1 MSQRRQI
8 RTSAVEEITTSDR
21 AVIECVRY
29 IFSREGSKIPI
40 KRAEILKYLQST
52 CETSTNQ
59 ISSIMVEANKV
70 LKTVYG
76 YKLVQVEAKTG
87 VQYIVV
93 LDEEC
98 QSLSSSVI
106 DPQQRRILIA
116 CLIHIFMSGCP
127 VKEDD
132 MWKFLS
138 ESGLLEENDYS
149 GRKSFISTATK
160 QMYLLYTKVGD
171 GELARNIFE
180 WGKRATEEVPKNFLL
195 NKMAEALG
203 KTPDHWYEQYK
214 EATEGT

>member
-1 MSQRRQI
+1 MSQRRHI
-8 RTSAVEEITTSDR
+8 RTSAVEDTTTLDR
-21 AVIECVRY
+21 AVTECVRY

-40 KRAEILKYLQST
+40 KRAEILKYLQNA
-52 CETSTNQ
+52 CETTSNQ
-59 ISSIMVEANKV
+59 ISSVMVEANKV

-76 YKLVQVEAKTG
+76 YKLVQVEAKNG

-116 CLIHIFMSGCP
+116 CLIHIFMSGGP

-138 ESGLLEENDYS
+138 ESGLIEENDYA
-149 GRKSFISTATK
+149 GRKSFISTTTK

-180 WGKRATEEVPKNFLL
+180 WGKRATEELPKIFLL
-195 NKMAEALG
+195 NKLAEALG